1 MVSLATSFWR
11 SPVSLSTSNFVNALF
26 CSLSL
31 SFNSTILLV
40 SLVLSQIAGATSL
53 NIFPPDSKPYGLT
66 YSQHIENFW
75 KWALGIP
82 AKENPLNDQTGEKCA
97 TGQSNS
103 NSSVF
108 YLTFNNGGT
117 SERVCKVPA
126 GKALF
131 IPVSQALISNIDLPT
146 ATLSELKNGAKA
158 DQDSVNSLY
167 LKIGDKEYN
176 FNELKPKRN
185 PTDIFNVSIADN
197 GIFAAVKGGP
207 TKAAADGYYV
217 ITEPLPKGNYR
228 VHYKSSLYCPGE
240 GCLETNFLQ
249 DIKYNIIA
257 Q

>member
-1 MVSLATSFWR
+1 M
-11 SPVSLSTSNFVNALF
+11 NALF

-31 SFNSTILLV
+31 SFISSVLLL
-40 SLVLSQIAGATSL
+40 SLVLSPVAGATPL
-53 NIFPPDSKPYGLT
+53 NIFAPGTKPYGLT

-82 AKENPLNDQTGEKCA
+82 AKDNSINDLTGEKCA

-131 IPVSQALISNIDLPT
+131 IPVSQAEISNIDLPT
-146 ATLSELKNGAKA
+146 ATPTELKNGVKA

-176 FNELKPKRN
+176 FNELKLKRT
-185 PTDIFNVSIADN
+185 PTDVFNATIANN
-197 GIFAAVKGGP
+197 GIFGAVKGGP

-217 ITEPLPKGNYR
+217 ITDPLQKGNYT
-228 VHYKSSLYCPGE
+228 VDYKSSLNCTGE
-240 GCLETNFLQ
+240 GCLETNFAQ
-249 DIKYNIIA
+249 DIKYTIIA